1 MNALD
6 LALEAAAT
14 VILLGTVYSAFA
26 MTRTTKNVEIVAV
39 SKPQIVSKF
48 LALAFSTL
56 FLSSLLGLVSDLLVP
71 IPHIVAVQESLVI
84 ATALCSVFAVRT
96 ALYLY
101 RVSSDQLKST
111 LKSSIDTKE
120 THNTKGGKRDAGFVK
135 PKRET

>member
-6 LALEAAAT
+6 LALEAVAT

-26 MTRTTKNVEIVAV
+26 MTRMTKHVEIVAV

-48 LALAFSTL
+48 LAVAFSTL
-56 FLSSLLGLVSDLLVP
+56 FFSSLLGLVSDLLVP
-71 IPHIVAVQESLVI
+71 IPHIVAVQELFVI

-111 LKSSIDTKE
+111 LKSNVDAKE
-120 THNTKGGKRDAGFVK
+120 IHNPKGGNHDAGFVES
-135 PKRET
+135 KRET